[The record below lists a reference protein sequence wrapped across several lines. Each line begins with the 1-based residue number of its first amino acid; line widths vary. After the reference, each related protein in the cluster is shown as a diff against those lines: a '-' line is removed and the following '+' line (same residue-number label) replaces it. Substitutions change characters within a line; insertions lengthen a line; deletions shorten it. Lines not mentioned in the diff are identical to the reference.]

1 MALGIYFAVQ
11 GMTAEK
17 FAAVHEQLAAIDPA
31 NPPGRTFHAGFHVGN
46 GIHVFDVWESQ
57 ETFEAFGQHLMP
69 ILAENGIDP
78 GEPRIG
84 EIELVMTPGVDGDW
98 RRSVPAVQPSPAS
111 CSVITQSP
119 AGN

>member
-17 FAAVHEQLAAIDPA
+17 FSTVHERLEAIGQA
-31 NPPGRTFHAGFHVGN
+31 NPSGRTFHAGFHVDG

-57 ETFEAFGQHLMP
+57 DSFEAFGQHLMP
-69 ILAENGIDP
+69 ILAELGIDP

-84 EIELVMTPGVDGDW
+84 EIELIM
-98 RRSVPAVQPSPAS
+98 SPA
-111 CSVITQSP
+111 
-119 AGN
+119 